1 MKWQRAPRNNISL
14 YFRQKDPIRNAHTP
28 SMWHEEFTLPEKKGQ
43 FLFES
48 FLNQVKAPPPTSH
61 SRKDGKTNDYNRLF
75 AFFLSPEE
83 HKEQGLW
90 QAPLF
95 GCSASKET
103 APAGEMKVGGGEG
116 QGALKNGECVGGGV
130 GCLEC
135 QEGHG
140 DGRWWGR
147 SHPHCHN
154 PCRVELRAHQHKDKL
169 SQGEFHRQEESVT

>member
-1 MKWQRAPRNNISL
+1 MDKGETPIVE
-14 YFRQKDPIRNAHTP
+14 YFFSPKKGIVPIYNAHTP
-28 SMWHEEFTLPEKKGQ
+28 SMWHEEFTLSEKSRIPFWVPFEPGQ
-43 FLFES
+43 S
-48 FLNQVKAPPPTSH
+48 PPPTSH

-116 QGALKNGECVGGGV
+116 QGALEKRECVGGGV
-130 GCLEC
+130 GCLGC

-140 DGRWWGR
+140 DGRWWGWSR
-147 SHPHCHN
+147 PHCHN
-154 PCRVELRAHQHKDKL
+154 PCRVELRTHQHKDKL
-169 SQGEFHRQEESVT
+169 SQGEFHGQEESVT